1 MAILLATLGL
11 LVAEPPAGTWF
22 FGLGLS
28 SVHTPDQRFI
38 GGFTAPSFPNGLGLS
53 LEAQIES
60 RRFFAAATV
69 LSAAQVDGFALTSI
83 AGRVGWFVLDGEVT
97 PYLAAGAGW
106 LQEYFGDGDAPP
118 NLLAAD
124 GVALL
129 GEVGVEAFR
138 DARFFR
144 AIGYLQGLW
153 PQFEVSPYHL
163 HATPVTKNCLLFGVR
178 LLF

>member
-28 SVHTPDQRFI
+28 SVHTPDQRFS

-53 LEAQIES
+53 LEAQVES

-69 LSAAQVDGFALTSI
+69 LYAPQLGYAVSSI

-118 NLLAAD
+118 NWLAAD

-144 AIGYLQGLW
+144 AIGYLQVLW
-153 PQFEVSPYHL
+153 PQFEVPPYAL
-163 HATPVTKNCLLFGVR
+163 HAAPVTKKCLLFGVR

>member
-1 MAILLATLGL
+1 MTILLATLGL

-28 SVHTPDQRFI
+28 SVHTPDQRFM
-38 GGFTAPSFPNGLGLS
+38 GRGTAPSFPNGLGLS

-60 RRFFAAATV
+60 RRFFAAAT
-69 LSAAQVDGFALTSI
+69 LLFSPQPGGSAVSSI

-106 LQEYFGDGDAPP
+106 LQESFGDGDAPP
-118 NLLAAD
+118 NWLAAD

-144 AIGYLQGLW
+144 AIGYVQGLW
-153 PQFEVSPYHL
+153 PQFEVPPYVL
-163 HATPVTKNCLLFGVR
+163 HAAPVTKSCLLFGVR